1 MVVPAQVE
9 EIKFGAKSK
18 AKYANK
24 HADLRNNGVYDIFD
38 IPMKDHEKLLV
49 QEGKFRKGIY
59 KQRHR
64 RKNLRQTFYRK
75 KIKPRA

>member
-1 MVVPAQVE
+1 MVVPARSE

-38 IPMKDHEKLLV
+38 IPMKDHEKLLLV
-49 QEGKFRKGIY
+49 SIRSNTLK
-59 KQRHR
+59 
-64 RKNLRQTFYRK
+64 
-75 KIKPRA
+75 